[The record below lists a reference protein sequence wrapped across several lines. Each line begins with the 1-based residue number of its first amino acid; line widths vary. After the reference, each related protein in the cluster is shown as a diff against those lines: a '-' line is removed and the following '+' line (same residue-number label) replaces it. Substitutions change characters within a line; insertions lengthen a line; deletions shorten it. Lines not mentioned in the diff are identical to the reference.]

1 MCFSSCLVFKSCVIY
16 LKYSFGHSF
25 NKLFNCWVWIM
36 LILHSTVDWLWKFIY
51 NSYFFVARSL
61 FFSSLYHLSAIAFT
75 NSIYSLFLTIYLS
88 FAFVLSLNHLI
99 HYHLNIII
107 EKQFVLVIAPIF
119 LFVKYLY
126 TIYDSFYLY

>member
-16 LKYSFGHSF
+16 FKYSFGHSF

-36 LILHSTVDWLWKFIY
+36 LILHATVDWLWKFIY
-51 NSYFFVARSL
+51 SSYFFFARSL
-61 FFSSLYHLSAIAFT
+61 FSLYLISLQLLLLIPFTHSFSLSI
-75 NSIYSLFLTIYLS
+75 SHSHS
-88 FAFVLSLNHLI
+88 FSLNHLI